1 MSTLNSGQERKN
13 PSGLFLFY
21 ARKWNFLL
29 LGLVGDDQIGVLNM
43 LSELGRRPMIGTNDG
58 SFGDDLDNEI
68 GLLLRE
74 QRRQEADDR
83 ERELNLYRSGSAP
96 PTVEG
101 SLNAVGGL
109 FGGGGNGG
117 ASFSDFAS
125 GKNGN
130 GYNIP
135 EKELR
140 SDPAYLTYYYSN
152 VNLNPRLPPPLLSKE
167 DWRSSQRLKGGSSV
181 LGGIGDRRKTSRA
194 DDGNGR
200 SMFSM
205 PPGFESRKQDSEVES
220 ENISGSTEWGGDG
233 LIGLP
238 GFGLASKQK
247 SLAEIFQDDLG
258 RATPVTGPPSRP
270 ASRNAFNENVETIGS
285 AEAELAHLRR
295 ELSSADALRS
305 GASGQGSASV
315 QNIGQSSSYSY
326 AAALGSSLSRSTTPD
341 PQHIARVPSPCPTPI
356 GQGRVTT
363 SEKRGTASSNTF
375 NGVSSGIKEPAEL
388 VAAFSGMNLSTNGVI
403 DEESHLP
410 SQAEQDVGNHR
421 NYLFGLQGGQNHLKQ
436 NSYLKKSESGHLHM
450 SSVSQSAKLSYS
462 DLAKS
467 NGGGSDLN
475 SSSLMAERQVE
486 LQKSAVPAGNPYMKG
501 SPTSTLGGGG
511 GLPPQYQ
518 HLDGMNSSLP
528 NYGLSGYS
536 INPALASMIAN
547 QLGTGNLPPLFEN
560 VAAASAMTI
569 PGMDSRMLGG
579 GLGSGANLTAGS
591 LESHNLGRGGSP
603 IAGSALQAPFVDPMY
618 LQYLRAPEYAAT
630 QLAAINDPS
639 VDRNYLGNSIG
650 NSYLNYLE
658 IQKAYGL
665 LSSQKSQYGVPL
677 GGKSGSSNHH
687 GYFGNPAF
695 GVGMSY
701 PGSPLASPV
710 IPNSPVGPGSPIRH
724 NELNMRFPSG
734 MRNLAGGI
742 MGPWH
747 LDAGC
752 NMDESFASSLLEEFK
767 SNKAKCLEL
776 SEIAGHVVE
785 FSADQ
790 YGSRF
795 IQQKLETATTDEK
808 NMVYQEIMPQA
819 LALMTD
825 VFGNYVIQKFFEHGL
840 QSQRRELAGKLFGH
854 VLTLSLQ
861 MYGCRVIQKA
871 IEVVDLDQKIKMV
884 EELDGHVMRCVRD
897 QNGNHVIQKCIEC
910 VPEDNIQFIVS
921 TFFDQVVTL
930 STHPYGCR
938 VIQRILE
945 HCKDAQTQSKVMDEI
960 LGSVSM
966 LAQDQ
971 YGNYV
976 VQHVLEHG
984 KSHERSA
991 IIKELAGR
999 IVQMSQQK
1007 FASNVVEKCLTFSG
1021 PSERQL
1027 LVNEMLGT
1035 TDENEPLQ
1043 AMMKD
1048 QFANYVVQKVLET
1061 CDDQQRELILTRI
1074 KVHLNA
1080 LKKYTY
1086 GKHIVAR
1093 VEKLVAAG
1101 ERRIAAQSLHPAA

>member
-1 MSTLNSGQERKN
+1 
-13 PSGLFLFY
+13 
-21 ARKWNFLL
+21 
-29 LGLVGDDQIGVLNM
+29 M
-43 LSELGRRPMIGTNDG
+43 LSELGRMPMIGANDG
-58 SFGDDLDNEI
+58 SFGDDLEKEL
-68 GLLLRE
+68 GLLFRD

-83 ERELNLYRSGSAP
+83 EKELNLYRSGSAP

-101 SLNAVGGL
+101 SLNAAGGL
-109 FGGGGNGG
+109 FGGGHGG

-130 GYNIP
+130 GFIN

-140 SDPAYLTYYYSN
+140 SDPAYLSYYYSN

-167 DWRSSQRLKGGSSV
+167 DWRSAQRLKGGSSV
-181 LGGIGDRRKTSRA
+181 LGGIGDRRKASGA
-194 DDGNGR
+194 DNGNAR

-205 PPGFESRKQDSEVES
+205 PPGFESRKQDTDVEP
-220 ENISGSTEWGGDG
+220 ENVHGSTEWGGDG

-238 GFGLASKQK
+238 GFGFASKQK
-247 SLAEIFQDDLG
+247 SLAEIFQDDLS
-258 RATPVTGPPSRP
+258 RTTLVAAPPSRP
-270 ASRNAFNENVETIGS
+270 ASCNAFNENVETIGS

-295 ELSSADALRS
+295 ELSSADTLRS
-305 GASGQGSASV
+305 RANDQGSSSA
-315 QNIGQSSSYSY
+315 QNIGQPSSYSY
-326 AAALGSSLSRSTTPD
+326 AAALGASLSGRTTPD
-341 PQHIARVPSPCPTPI
+341 PQHVARAPSPCPTPI

-363 SEKRGTASSNTF
+363 SEKRGMTSSNSF
-375 NGVSSGIKEPAEL
+375 NGVSSGMRESAEF
-388 VAAFSGMNLSTNGVI
+388 VAAFSGMNLSSNGII

-410 SQAEQDVGNHR
+410 SQAEQDVNNHQ
-421 NYLFGLQGGQNHLKQ
+421 NYLFGLQGSQNHLKQ
-436 NSYLKKSESGHLHM
+436 NTYLKSESGHLHM
-450 SSVSQSAKLSYS
+450 SSDPQSAKLSYS
-462 DLAKS
+462 DLVKN
-467 NGGGSDLN
+467 NGGESDLN
-475 SSSLMAERQVE
+475 MMADRQVE
-486 LQKSAVPAGNPYMKG
+486 RQKTAVPSGNSYMKG

-511 GLPPQYQ
+511 GLPSQYQ

-560 VAAASAMTI
+560 VAAASAMAI
-569 PGMDSRMLGG
+569 PGMDSRVLGG
-579 GLGSGANLTAGS
+579 GLGSGANLTAAS
-591 LESHNLGRGGSP
+591 LESHNLGRVGSP
-603 IAGSALQAPFVDPMY
+603 MAGSALQAPFVDPMY
-618 LQYLRAPEYAAT
+618 LQYLRAPEYATT

-639 VDRNYLGNSIG
+639 VDRSYLG

-658 IQKAYGL
+658 IQKAYGF
-665 LSSQKSQYGVPL
+665 LSSQKSQYGGPL

-724 NELNMRFPSG
+724 NELNMRFSSG

-747 LDAGC
+747 MDAGC
-752 NMDESFASSLLEEFK
+752 NIDESFASSLLDEFK
-767 SNKAKCLEL
+767 SNKTKCLEL

-795 IQQKLETATTDEK
+795 IQQKLEIATTDEK

-840 QSQRRELAGKLFGH
+840 PSQRRELAGKLLGH

-871 IEVVDLDQKIKMV
+871 IEVVDLELKIKMV

-910 VPEDNIQFIVS
+910 IPEDNIQFIVT
-921 TFFDQVVTL
+921 TFFDQVVSL

-945 HCKDAQTQSKVMDEI
+945 HCEDAKTQSKVMDEI
-960 LGSVSM
+960 LGAVSM

-1074 KVHLNA
+1074 KVHLTA

>member
-1 MSTLNSGQERKN
+1 
-13 PSGLFLFY
+13 
-21 ARKWNFLL
+21 
-29 LGLVGDDQIGVLNM
+29 M
-43 LSELGRRPMIGTNDG
+43 LSELGRRPMVGTNDG
-58 SFGDDLDNEI
+58 SFSDDLEKEI

-74 QRRQEADDR
+74 QRRQEPDDL

-101 SLNAVGGL
+101 SLTAVGGL
-109 FGGGGNGG
+109 LGGGGG
-117 ASFSDFAS
+117 AAAAAFAEFVN

-130 GYNIP
+130 GLVS
-135 EKELR
+135 EEELR
-140 SDPAYLTYYYSN
+140 SDPAYLSYYYSN
-152 VNLNPRLPPPLLSKE
+152 VNLNPRLPPPLLSRE
-167 DWRSSQRLKGGSSV
+167 DWRFTQRLKGGGSSV
-181 LGGIGDRRKTSRA
+181 LGGIGDRRKVNRPDNGS
-194 DDGNGR
+194 GR

-205 PPGFESRKQDSEVES
+205 PPGFDSMKHETEVET
-220 ENISGSTEWGGDG
+220 EKVGGSTEWGGDG
-233 LIGLP
+233 LIGLL
-238 GFGLASKQK
+238 GLGLGSKQK

-258 RATPVTGPPSRP
+258 RATPVTGQPSRQ
-270 ASRNAFNENVETIGS
+270 ANAVNENVESVGS

-295 ELSSADALRS
+295 ELSSAGS
-305 GASGQGSASV
+305 NGQGSSAV
-315 QNIGQSSSYSY
+315 QHIGPPTSYSY
-326 AAALGSSLSRSTTPD
+326 AAAVGSSLSRSTTPD
-341 PQHIARVPSPCPTPI
+341 PQLVARAPSPCPTPI
-356 GQGRVTT
+356 GQGR
-363 SEKRGTASSNTF
+363 ASSSENRGIAGSNSF
-375 NGVSSGIKEPAEL
+375 NGVSSSIGESTDL
-388 VAAFSGMNLSTNGVI
+388 AAALSGMNLSTNGVI
-403 DEESHLP
+403 DEENR
-410 SQAEQDVGNHR
+410 EEVDI
-421 NYLFGLQGGQNHLKQ
+421 FGLQGGQSQVKQ
-436 NSYLKKSESGHLHM
+436 NAYLKKAESRHLHM
-450 SSVSQSAKLSYS
+450 PSLTQSTTISYS
-462 DLAKS
+462 DLGKS
-467 NGGGSDLN
+467 NGSGSDLN
-475 SSSLMAERQVE
+475 SSYFVAERQVE
-486 LQKSAVPAGNPYMKG
+486 VKKLGIPSGNSYMKG
-501 SPTSTLGGGG
+501 SPTSTLNSGSS
-511 GLPPQYQ
+511 LPARYK
-518 HLDGMNSSLP
+518 HLDNVNSSLP

-536 INPALASMIAN
+536 LNPALASMMAN
-547 QLGTGNLPPLFEN
+547 QLGTGNLPMLFEN
-560 VAAASAMTI
+560 VAAASAVVV
-569 PGMDSRMLGG
+569 PGMDSRVLGR
-579 GLGSGANLTAGS
+579 GLGSAANLTAAAS
-591 LESHNLGRGGSP
+591 ESNNLGRMGSP
-603 IAGSALQAPFVDPMY
+603 MAGSALQAPFVDPLY
-618 LQYLRAPEYAAT
+618 LQYLRTPEYAAA
-630 QLAAINDPS
+630 QLAALNDPS
-639 VDRNYLGNSIG
+639 VDRNYLGNYM
-650 NSYLNYLE
+650 NLLE
-658 IQKAYGL
+658 LQKAHGGAL
-665 LSSQKSQYGVPL
+665 LSSQKSQYGVPI
-677 GGKSGSSNHH
+677 GGKSGGSNHH
-687 GYFGNPAF
+687 GYYGNPAF

-747 LDAGC
+747 LDGGV
-752 NMDESFASSLLEEFK
+752 NVDESFASSLLEEFK
-767 SNKAKCLEL
+767 SNKTKCLEL

-795 IQQKLETATTDEK
+795 IQQKLETATADEK

-840 QSQRRELAGKLFGH
+840 PSQRRELAGNLFGH

-871 IEVVDLDQKIKMV
+871 IEVVDLEQKIKMV
-884 EELDGHVMRCVRD
+884 EELDGHVTRCVRD

-910 VPEDNIQFIVS
+910 VPEENIQFIVS

-945 HCKDAQTQSKVMDEI
+945 HCKDPKTQSKVMDEI
-960 LGSVSM
+960 LGAVSM

-984 KSHERSA
+984 KPHERSA
-991 IIKELAGR
+991 IIKELAGK

-1007 FASNVVEKCLTFSG
+1007 FASNVVEKCLAFGG
-1021 PSERQL
+1021 PSEREL

-1061 CDDQQRELILTRI
+1061 CDDQQRELILSRI

-1101 ERRIAAQSLHPAA
+1101 ERRIAAQSLHFA